1 MPSALDPRAQAQQ
14 HRIAGEAAFEATLW
28 PDAVREYESALSLL
42 SEHGDATGLDEA
54 ELLTR
59 LGSCYWSMS
68 EARTGWRTLRR
79 AMSLYRDRGDALGF
93 ARATVEVLRIWGPW
107 ERQLAMADEAL
118 AMLGS
123 DGNPSETNETA
134 YLRAR
139 LLLANAWRGPT
150 ERFDRAIEIAEKHGF
165 RDILARRIENQ
176 SWQGYRESGDLEAQI
191 ALALRAHDEYA
202 AAKAYEPACGA
213 LRGCG
218 FSAFE
223 HGALDRGVE
232 LARRCVDY
240 ARSVHLRFHEELAL
254 TDLAGEAF
262 ARADYDRCHAI
273 LGELTTN
280 TDFRADLYRMWIV
293 ERSGD
298 TRSAVQMMVD
308 PERAGRAATGMSQTH
323 GAAAGVMYR
332 AGLHEPARRELEQ
345 WAEIAGESRELAFEA
360 PVLFECIAGLADD
373 ELIQAVCDAYEVH
386 RPDEPP
392 PPTYATLSGR
402 AGAPS
407 HGAML
412 MRLGRV
418 GEAERVYREGF
429 DWCERERVPV
439 DAGLCLAGLA
449 EVATAQGDAAAA
461 EAFRSRA
468 RALFEQYDAKLY
480 LDRVTAP

>member
-1 MPSALDPRAQAQQ
+1 MPPAIDARAQAQQ
-14 HRIAGEAAFEATLW
+14 HRASAEAAFDATLW
-28 PDAVREYESALSLL
+28 PDAVREYEAALSLL

-79 AMSLYRDRGDALGF
+79 AMALYRDRGDALGF
-93 ARATVEVLRIWGPW
+93 AHATVEVLRIWGPW

-118 AMLGS
+118 EMLGL
-123 DGNPSETNETA
+123 DGVASETSETT

-139 LLLANAWRGPT
+139 LLMATAWRGRN
-150 ERFDRAIEIAEKHGF
+150 ERFDRAIEIAEKYAFG
-165 RDILARRIENQ
+165 DILARRTENQ
-176 SWQGYRESGDLEAQI
+176 AWQAFRETGDLETSI
-191 ALALRAHDEYA
+191 ALHFRAHDEYA
-202 AAKAYEPACGA
+202 AAKAYEQACGA

-223 HGALDRGVE
+223 HGSLDRGVE
-232 LARRCVDY
+232 IARRCVDY

-262 ARADYDRCHAI
+262 ARADYERCHAV

-280 TDFRADLYRMWIV
+280 TDFRADLYRMWMV

-298 TRSAVQMMVD
+298 TRAAVQMMVD

-323 GAAAGVMYR
+323 GAAAGVLYR
-332 AGLHEPARRELEQ
+332 AGLHEPAKRELEQ
-345 WAEIAGESRELAFEA
+345 WAEIAGENRELAFES
-360 PVLFECIAGLADD
+360 PVLFECIAALGDD
-373 ELIQAVCDAYEVH
+373 DLVRKVCDSYETQ
-386 RPDEPP
+386 RPDQPP

-418 GEAERVYREGF
+418 DDAERVYREGLA
-429 DWCERERVPV
+429 WCERERVPV

-449 EVATAQGDAAAA
+449 DVATTRGDAAAA

-468 RALFEQYDAKLY
+468 RALFEQHGAKLY
-480 LDRVTAP
+480 VERVARG

>member
-1 MPSALDPRAQAQQ
+1 MPPATNPRAQAQQ
-14 HRIAGEAAFEATLW
+14 HLAVGAAAYDATRW
-28 PDAVREYESALSLL
+28 SDAVREYEAALSLI
-42 SEHGDATGLDEA
+42 STHGETVGLDEA

-68 EARTGWRTLRR
+68 DARTGWRTLRR

-118 AMLGS
+118 EMLGP
-123 DGNPSETNETA
+123 DGNSSETSETA

-139 LLLANAWRGPT
+139 LLMATMWRGQT

-165 RDILARRIENQ
+165 GDILARRIENQ
-176 SWQGYRESGDLEAQI
+176 SWQAFRDTGDLEASI
-191 ALALRAHDEYA
+191 TLAFRAHDEYA

-223 HGALDRGVE
+223 HGLLDRGVE
-232 LARRCVDY
+232 IARRCVDY

-280 TDFRADLYRMWIV
+280 TDFRADLYRMWMV

-298 TRSAVQMMVD
+298 TRAAVQMKVD

-332 AGLHEPARRELEQ
+332 AGLHEPAKRELEQ

-360 PVLFECIAGLADD
+360 PVLFECIVGLGDD
-373 ELIQAVCDAYEVH
+373 DLVRKVCDAYEVH
-386 RPDEPP
+386 QADEPP
-392 PPTYATLSGR
+392 PPTFATLSGR

-418 GEAERVYREGF
+418 DDAERVYREGLA
-429 DWCERERVPV
+429 WCERERVPV

-449 EVATAQGDAAAA
+449 DVATAQGDPTAADQH
-461 EAFRSRA
+461 RTRA
-468 RALFEQYDAKLY
+468 RSLFEQHGAKLY
-480 LDRVTAP
+480 LERVARG